1 MGRVSPSYN
10 LLGWYVQ
17 HHKCP
22 YTVYYILM
30 KEAQNPEGP
39 VMKKYRSGFVAV
51 MGRPNVGKS
60 TLMNALLHQKIAA
73 VSPKPQTTR
82 FQQFGI
88 LTLKNAQ
95 LIFVDTPGLHYPHHR
110 LGEYMNEG
118 AQRALNDADM
128 GLLIVDGGTFP
139 PHEEDRLILDVLN
152 EIDPTPPMVMAMNKI
167 DKLTE
172 DEINEH
178 SASYHKLLPDAELIP
193 ISATRGD
200 NLNQLLEKLIE
211 HLPAGP
217 PLFPE
222 DQITDL
228 FERDIAA
235 DMIRAAAM
243 IHLRDEVPHAI
254 AVRIDEYKERNETGA
269 YIAATLFVER
279 ESQKAIVI
287 GREGTMIKQ
296 IGTTARKEI
305 EEMSGR
311 KVYLKLRVKVRKN
324 WRNDE
329 QALSLFGFKR

>member
-1 MGRVSPSYN
+1 MENY
-10 LLGWYVQ
+10 
-17 HHKCP
+17 K
-22 YTVYYILM
+22 
-30 KEAQNPEGP
+30 
-39 VMKKYRSGFVAV
+39 SGFIAV

-60 TLMNALLHQKIAA
+60 TLLNSLLQQKIAA

-88 LTLKNAQ
+88 LTLDRAQ
-95 LIFVDTPGLHYPHHR
+95 LIFIDTAGLHHPHHT

-118 AQRALNDADM
+118 AKNALKDADM
-128 GLLIVDGGTFP
+128 GLLIVDGSDIP
-139 PHEEDRLILDVLN
+139 PRDEDRLIL
-152 EIDPTPPMVMAMNKI
+152 EILREIEPTPAMVIAMNKI
-167 DKLTE
+167 DKLTSQQVK
-172 DEINEH
+172 EH
-178 SASYHKLLPDAELIP
+178 ANAYQGLIPDAELIP

-200 NLNQLLEKLIE
+200 HLDQLTDTLIKY
-211 HLPAGP
+211 LPEGP

-222 DQITDL
+222 DQVTDL

-243 IHLRDEVPHAI
+243 IHLKHEVPHAV
-254 AVRIDEYKERNETGA
+254 ALRIDEFKERNDHGA
-269 YIAATLFVER
+269 YISATLFVER

-287 GREGTMIKQ
+287 GKNGSMIKR
-296 IGTTARKEI
+296 IGITARKEI

-329 QALSLFGFKR
+329 NTLNLLGFKK

>member
-1 MGRVSPSYN
+1 M
-10 LLGWYVQ
+10 Q
-17 HHKCP
+17 
-22 YTVYYILM
+22 
-30 KEAQNPEGP
+30 
-39 VMKKYRSGFVAV
+39 KYRSGFIAV

-60 TLMNALLHQKIAA
+60 TLMNALLQQKIAA

-88 LTLKNAQ
+88 LTLDKAQ
-95 LIFVDTPGLHYPHHR
+95 LIFVDTPGLHHPHHR

-118 AQRALNDADM
+118 AQKALNDADM
-128 GLLIVDGGTFP
+128 GLLIVDGSTIP
-139 PHEEDRLILDVLN
+139 PHEEDHLILDVLA
-152 EIDPTPPMVMAMNKI
+152 EIDPAPPMVMAMNKI
-167 DKLTE
+167 DKLTG
-172 DEINEH
+172 DETHEH
-178 SASYHKLLPDAELIP
+178 SATYHDLLPDAELIP

-200 NLNQLLEKLIE
+200 NLNRLVETLIE
-211 HLPAGP
+211 YVPEGP
-217 PLFPE
+217 PLFPA
-222 DQITDL
+222 DQVTDL

-243 IHLRDEVPHAI
+243 VHLRDEVPHAI
-254 AVRIDEYKERNETGA
+254 AVRIDEYKERNEKGA

-311 KVYLKLRVKVRKN
+311 KVYLKPRVKVRKN

-329 QALSLFGFKR
+329 QALRLFGFKK

>member
-1 MGRVSPSYN
+1 MEN
-10 LLGWYVQ
+10 
-17 HHKCP
+17 
-22 YTVYYILM
+22 
-30 KEAQNPEGP
+30 
-39 VMKKYRSGFVAV
+39 YRSGFVAV

-88 LTLKNAQ
+88 LTLEKAQ
-95 LIFVDTPGLHYPHHR
+95 LIFVDTPGLHYPHHK

-128 GLLIVDGGTFP
+128 GLLIVDGSTIP
-139 PHEEDRLILDVLN
+139 PHEEDRLILDVLV

-167 DKLTE
+167 DKLSGE
-172 DEINEH
+172 EIHEH
-178 SASYHKLLPDAELIP
+178 AKAYHDLLPNAELIP
-193 ISATRGD
+193 ISATRRD
-200 NLNQLLEKLIE
+200 NLDQLIDTLKGY
-211 HLPAGP
+211 LPEGP

-254 AVRIDEYKERNETGA
+254 AVRIDEYKERNEQGA

-296 IGTTARKEI
+296 IGITARKEI

-329 QALSLFGFKR
+329 QTLSLFGFKR

>member
-1 MGRVSPSYN
+1 M
-10 LLGWYVQ
+10 Q
-17 HHKCP
+17 
-22 YTVYYILM
+22 
-30 KEAQNPEGP
+30 
-39 VMKKYRSGFVAV
+39 KYRSGFIAV

-60 TLMNALLHQKIAA
+60 TLMNALLQQKIAA

-88 LTLKNAQ
+88 LTLDKAQ
-95 LIFVDTPGLHYPHHR
+95 LIFVDTPGLHHPHHR

-118 AQRALNDADM
+118 AQKALNDADM
-128 GLLIVDGGTFP
+128 GLLIVDGSTIP
-139 PHEEDRLILDVLN
+139 PHEEDHLILDVLA
-152 EIDPTPPMVMAMNKI
+152 EIDPAPPMVMAMNKI
-167 DKLTE
+167 DKLTG
-172 DEINEH
+172 DETHEH
-178 SASYHKLLPDAELIP
+178 SATYHDLLPDAELIP

-200 NLNQLLEKLIE
+200 NLNRLVETLIE
-211 HLPAGP
+211 YVPEGP
-217 PLFPE
+217 PLFPA
-222 DQITDL
+222 DQVTDL

-243 IHLRDEVPHAI
+243 VHLRDEVPHAI
-254 AVRIDEYKERNETGA
+254 AVRIDEYKERNEKGA

-329 QALSLFGFKR
+329 QALRLFGFKK

>member
-1 MGRVSPSYN
+1 MEN
-10 LLGWYVQ
+10 F
-17 HHKCP
+17 
-22 YTVYYILM
+22 
-30 KEAQNPEGP
+30 
-39 VMKKYRSGFVAV
+39 RSGFVAV

-88 LTLKNAQ
+88 LTLEKAQ

-128 GLLIVDGGTFP
+128 GLLIVDGSTIP
-139 PHEEDRLILDVLN
+139 PHEEDRLILDVLA

-167 DKLTE
+167 DKLRGE
-172 DEINEH
+172 EIHEH
-178 SASYHKLLPDAELIP
+178 AKAYQDLLPEAKLIP
-193 ISATRGD
+193 ISATRRE
-200 NLNQLLEKLIE
+200 NLDQLIDTLKGY
-211 HLPAGP
+211 LPEGP

-254 AVRIDEYKERNETGA
+254 AVRIDEYKERNEQGA

-296 IGTTARKEI
+296 IGITARKEI

-329 QALSLFGFKR
+329 QALSLFGFKK

>member
-1 MGRVSPSYN
+1 MENY
-10 LLGWYVQ
+10 
-17 HHKCP
+17 K
-22 YTVYYILM
+22 
-30 KEAQNPEGP
+30 
-39 VMKKYRSGFVAV
+39 SGFIAV

-60 TLMNALLHQKIAA
+60 TLLNSLLQQKIAA

-88 LTLKNAQ
+88 LTLDRAQ
-95 LIFVDTPGLHYPHHR
+95 LIFIDTAGLHHPHHT

-118 AQRALNDADM
+118 AKNALKDADM
-128 GLLIVDGGTFP
+128 GLLIVDGSDIP
-139 PHEEDRLILDVLN
+139 PRDEDRLIL
-152 EIDPTPPMVMAMNKI
+152 EILQEIEPTPAMVIAMNKI
-167 DKLTE
+167 DKLTSQQVE
-172 DEINEH
+172 EH
-178 SASYHKLLPDAELIP
+178 ANAYQGLIPDAELIP

-200 NLNQLLEKLIE
+200 HLDQLTDTLLKY
-211 HLPAGP
+211 LPEGP

-222 DQITDL
+222 DQVTDL

-243 IHLRDEVPHAI
+243 IHLKHEVPHAV
-254 AVRIDEYKERNETGA
+254 AVRIDEFKERNDHGA
-269 YIAATLFVER
+269 YISATLFAER

-287 GREGTMIKQ
+287 GKNGSMIKR
-296 IGTTARKEI
+296 IGITARKEI

-329 QALSLFGFKR
+329 NTLNLLGFKK